1 MNKQSVK
8 RSFIIGDEWVYY
20 KFYCGARTADQ
31 LLTETIGPV
40 AVSLIDSLIID
51 KWFFIRYNDPD
62 QHLRVRFHL
71 KSNNKINFLIRKVK
85 DSVNEFLESK
95 LIWKVQ
101 IDTYEREL
109 ERYGDETIELA
120 ENIFFYDTI
129 LVINLLK
136 QIEIDNSSKFRWL
149 ISLKATD
156 EFLNDFHYDLE
167 RKKQLMFT
175 LKNEFAMEFGMD
187 RALKSQLD
195 KKFRKE
201 RTSINTMLN
210 GGFDGSH
217 NYVMKQIR
225 HRSHFTRTIS
235 QTLHDHF
242 VHSGDNERLDD
253 FICSQIHMH
262 NNRLFRSRQRQHELV
277 IYDFLYRYYRSEIAK
292 NKK

>member
-1 MNKQSVK
+1 M
-8 RSFIIGDEWVYY
+8 
-20 KFYCGARTADQ
+20 
-31 LLTETIGPV
+31 
-40 AVSLIDSLIID
+40 
-51 KWFFIRYNDPD
+51 
-62 QHLRVRFHL
+62 
-71 KSNNKINFLIRKVK
+71 
-85 DSVNEFLESK
+85 
-95 LIWKVQ
+95 
-101 IDTYEREL
+101 
-109 ERYGDETIELA
+109 
-120 ENIFFYDTI
+120 
-129 LVINLLK
+129 INLLK
-136 QIEIDNSSKFRWL
+136 QIEIDNSSKLRWL

-175 LKNEFAMEFGMD
+175 LKEEFAREFGMD

-217 NYVMKQIR
+217 NYVMKHIR
-225 HRSHFTRTIS
+225 HRSQNTPKIIQS
-235 QTLHDHF
+235 LQAHF
-242 VHSGDNERLDD
+242 VHGGVNGRLDN

>member
-1 MNKQSVK
+1 MNKKLVK

-20 KFYCGARTADQ
+20 KFYCGSRTADQ

-40 AVSLIDSLIID
+40 ADFLIDSLIID

-71 KSNNKINFLIRKVK
+71 RSNDKINFLIRKVK
-85 DSVNEFLESK
+85 EGVDEFFEDK
-95 LIWKVQ
+95 LVWKVQ

-120 ENIFFYDTI
+120 ENIFFYDSI

-175 LKNEFAMEFGMD
+175 LKEDFA
-187 RALKSQLD
+187 R
-195 KKFRKE
+195 
-201 RTSINTMLN
+201 
-210 GGFDGSH
+210 
-217 NYVMKQIR
+217 
-225 HRSHFTRTIS
+225 
-235 QTLHDHF
+235 
-242 VHSGDNERLDD
+242 
-253 FICSQIHMH
+253 
-262 NNRLFRSRQRQHELV
+262 
-277 IYDFLYRYYRSEIAK
+277 
-292 NKK
+292 

>member
-1 MNKQSVK
+1 MNKKPVK

-20 KFYCGARTADQ
+20 KFYCGARTADR

-40 AVSLIDSLIID
+40 ADFLIDSLVID

-62 QHLRVRFHL
+62 QHLRVRYHL
-71 KSNNKINFLIRKVK
+71 KSNDKINFLIRKVK
-85 DSVNEFLESK
+85 ESVDEFFEDK
-95 LIWKVQ
+95 LVWKVQ

-109 ERYGDETIELA
+109 ERYGEETIELA
-120 ENIFFYDTI
+120 EEIFFYDTV

-136 QIEIDNSSKFRWL
+136 QIEIDNSSKLRWL
-149 ISLKATD
+149 MSLKATD
-156 EFLNDFHYDLE
+156 EFLNDFHYDLDE
-167 RKKQLMFT
+167 KKQLMFT
-175 LKNEFAMEFGMD
+175 LKEEFSREFKMD

-210 GGFDGSH
+210 GSFDSSH
-217 NYVMKQIR
+217 NYVMKHIR
-225 HRSHFTRTIS
+225 HRSRNTRKIIQSLQAHFAR
-235 QTLHDHF
+235 DGVNKRF
-242 VHSGDNERLDD
+242 DD
-253 FICSQIHMH
+253 FICSQVHMH

>member
-1 MNKQSVK
+1 MNKKPVK

-31 LLTETIGPV
+31 LLTESIGPV
-40 AVSLIDSLIID
+40 AESLIKSLIID
-51 KWFFIRYNDPD
+51 KWFFIRFNDPD
-62 QHLRVRFHL
+62 PHLRVRFHL
-71 KSNNKINFLIRKVK
+71 KSNEKINLLIRKVK
-85 DSVNEFLESK
+85 ETINDFLKNK

-129 LVINLLK
+129 LVISLLK
-136 QIEIDNSSKFRWL
+136 QIEIDNASKFRWL

-156 EFLNDFHYDLE
+156 EFLNDFHYNLE
-167 RKKQLMFT
+167 EKKQLMFT
-175 LKNEFAMEFGMD
+175 LKEGFSREFGMD

-210 GGFDGSH
+210 GGFDGLH
-217 NYVMKQIR
+217 NNLMKQIR
-225 HRSHFTRTIS
+225 HRSQIIRPIS

-242 VHSGDNERLDD
+242 VHGGVNGRLDD

>member
-1 MNKQSVK
+1 MNKKPVK

-31 LLTETIGPV
+31 LLTESIGPV
-40 AVSLIDSLIID
+40 ADSLIESLIID
-51 KWFFIRYNDPD
+51 KWFFIWYNDPD
-62 QHLRVRFHL
+62 PHLRVRFHL
-71 KSNNKINFLIRKVK
+71 KSNEKINLLIRKVK
-85 DSVNEFLESK
+85 ETVNDFLKDK

-136 QIEIDNSSKFRWL
+136 KIEIDNASKFRWL

-175 LKNEFAMEFGMD
+175 LKDEFAREFRMD

-195 KKFRKE
+195 VKFRKE
-201 RTSINTMLN
+201 RTSINSMLN

-217 NYVMKQIR
+217 NYVMKQIGQ
-225 HRSHFTRTIS
+225 RSHFTRTIS
-235 QTLHDHF
+235 QTLHNHF
-242 VHSGDNERLDD
+242 VQGGDNGRLDD
-253 FICSQIHMH
+253 FMCSQIHMH
-262 NNRLFRSRQRQHELV
+262 NNRLFRSRQRQHEMV

>member
-1 MNKQSVK
+1 M
-8 RSFIIGDEWVYY
+8 
-20 KFYCGARTADQ
+20 
-31 LLTETIGPV
+31 
-40 AVSLIDSLIID
+40 
-51 KWFFIRYNDPD
+51 
-62 QHLRVRFHL
+62 
-71 KSNNKINFLIRKVK
+71 
-85 DSVNEFLESK
+85 
-95 LIWKVQ
+95 Q

-120 ENIFFYDTI
+120 ENIFFYDSI

-175 LKNEFAMEFGMD
+175 LKEEFAREFGMD

-217 NYVMKQIR
+217 NNVMKHIR
-225 HRSHFTRTIS
+225 HRSYITRTIS
-235 QTLHDHF
+235 QTLQDHF
-242 VHSGDNERLDD
+242 VHGGVNGRLDN

-292 NKK
+292 IKK